1 MTTAE
6 NVYGFELETI
16 DGQPQPLSNYEGS
29 VLLIVNV
36 ASACGFTPQYAGL
49 QKLHEE
55 YGDRGLVVLGVPANE
70 FGAQEPGSN
79 EEIQNFC
86 TTRFHVTFPMSA
98 KIVVKGAGQH
108 PLYQWLTEQ
117 KGAVTW
123 NFNKFLVDRQG
134 HLIERFESKVG
145 PESPELRSAIERA
158 LG

>member
-1 MTTAE
+1 MTAA
-6 NVYGFELETI
+6 NIYDFELETI
-16 DGQPQPLSNYEGS
+16 DGQPKALSEYEGS
-29 VLLIVNV
+29 VLLLVNV
-36 ASACGFTPQYAGL
+36 ASACGFTPQYTGL
-49 QKLHEE
+49 QKLHDE
-55 YGDRGLVVLGVPANE
+55 YASRGLVVLGIPANE

-86 TTRFHVTFPMSA
+86 TTRFHVTFPMFA

-134 HLIERFESKVG
+134 HLIERFESKVA
-145 PESPELRSAIERA
+145 PESAELRSAIERI
-158 LG
+158 L